1 MSIEVQVYSPEW
13 RQQVIDL
20 TVQEYPYMHSWFE
33 TRFVA
38 LHENYYQTG
47 RNRIIIAREG
57 NKLAGCISWVHW
69 PLAYMG
75 RETGAGQ
82 MVGLVVDPAFRGR
95 GVFGKMLAELDRQ
108 AAAAGV
114 SCLFGFPVPVS
125 KPGFEKQGWKNVFD
139 LDWFVAP
146 VNPLAIFRKTFSA
159 EGFSSTA
166 PDNLPGTTGFL
177 QTAADADFWKYRKDF
192 SPEWPDY
199 WFHASIEGKPISL
212 VFRIQQRMGLNEA
225 VIGKI
230 YGGEA
235 ESFDIRAFLKL
246 FIRQLR
252 AEGSIA
258 LTSASVNISCQ
269 DHAVQAV
276 RARFFRSGKKM
287 HFIAKH
293 YGQHDYYARP
303 EEWNIWRAD
312 METW

>member
-1 MSIEVQVYSPEW
+1 M
-13 RQQVIDL
+13 RN
-20 TVQEYPYMHSWFE
+20 WFE
-33 TRFVA
+33 TRFAA
-38 LHENYYQTG
+38 LHENFYQTG
-47 RNRIIIAREG
+47 RNRIVIAREG
-57 NKLAGCISWVHW
+57 NQLAGCISWVHW
-69 PLAYMG
+69 PLTYMG
-75 RETGAGQ
+75 QETGAGQ

-125 KPGFEKQGWKNVFD
+125 KPGFEKQGWKHVFD

-146 VNPLAIFRKTFSA
+146 IHPLAIFRKVFSGQGFSA
-159 EGFSSTA
+159 AA
-166 PDNLPGTTGFL
+166 PDHLPATSGFL
-177 QTAADADFWKYRKDF
+177 QTAGDADFWKYRKDF

-199 WFHASIEGKPISL
+199 WFHAEIQGRPISL

-230 YGGEA
+230 FGADAEA
-235 ESFDIRAFLKL
+235 ADISAFLKL

-252 AEGSIA
+252 AEGSVA
-258 LTSASVNISCQ
+258 LASAAINPACHDASVV
-269 DHAVQAV
+269 AL
-276 RARFFRSGKKM
+276 RGRFFRSGKKI

-293 YGQHDYYARP
+293 YDHRDFYTHPG
-303 EEWNIWRAD
+303 EWNIWRAD

>member
-20 TVQEYPYMHSWFE
+20 TVQEYPYMRNWFE
-33 TRFVA
+33 TRFAA
-38 LHENYYQTG
+38 LHENFYQTG
-47 RNRIIIAREG
+47 RNRIVIAREG

-69 PLAYMG
+69 PLTYMG
-75 RETGAGQ
+75 QETGAGQ

-108 AAAAGV
+108 AAIAGV

-125 KPGFEKQGWKNVFD
+125 KPGFEKQGWKNGFD

-146 VNPLAIFRKTFSA
+146 VNPIAIFKRAFSGK
-159 EGFSSTA
+159 GFSSQA
-166 PDNLPGTTGFL
+166 PDNLPAASGFL

-192 SPEWPDY
+192 SPQWPDF
-199 WFHASIEGKPISL
+199 WFHAEIDGKPLSL

-235 ESFDIRAFLKL
+235 GARDIAAFLRL
-246 FIRQLR
+246 FLRQLR

-258 LTSASVNISCQ
+258 LASAAVNTSCH
-269 DHAVQAV
+269 DKAVLAL
-276 RARFFRSGKKM
+276 RGRFFRSGKKV

-293 YGQHDYYARP
+293 YDQRDYFVHAS
-303 EEWNIWRAD
+303 EWNIWRAD